1 MGVYAHGWDNLGT
14 PILLPGVRGAAAI
27 PMSRR
32 RALPLA
38 PLRRLLFPTCRV
50 LLRALRAGV
59 NLPFPQVSGLGTP
72 KALRT
77 KTPGAA
83 GYLPPIGGGGRSSK
97 DFSAVDDEL
106 DDVDD
111 DDGPFRAAGTRA
123 RPAEVQGASLS
134 DSGARH
140 GAKAGMRSSASDSN
154 LF

>member
-1 MGVYAHGWDNLGT
+1 M
-14 PILLPGVRGAAAI
+14 
-27 PMSRR
+27 
-32 RALPLA
+32 
-38 PLRRLLFPTCRV
+38 
-50 LLRALRAGV
+50 
-59 NLPFPQVSGLGTP
+59 PQVSGLGTP